1 MNELSLRQRCSL
13 KIKQPREI
21 DPSLTKATEQYK
33 SVKEELEKVLRKMF
47 TESLILAQDKRWRH
61 A

>member
-1 MNELSLRQRCSL
+1 MIQSL
-13 KIKQPREI
+13 K
-21 DPSLTKATEQYK
+21 KATEQYK
-33 SVKEELEKVLRKMF
+33 SVKEELEKVLRKIF